1 MDTDQKAPTG
11 PLADIRVVEM
21 GTLIAG
27 PFCGQVLGDFGA
39 EVIKIEDP
47 AAGDPMRGWG
57 RSMPK
62 GHSPWWPVIGRNK
75 KSITLNLRTQEGQDL
90 ARKLIDKSDVL
101 VENFRP
107 GTLEKWGLGYEAL
120 SKTNPGLILNRASGY
135 GQTGPMSHKA
145 GYALVGEAM
154 GGLRYITGE
163 PDRPPARAG
172 ISIGDSLAGLHG
184 ALGVMMALHARQ
196 ASGRGQVIDVSIYES
211 VLTVMENAITEYD
224 LTGYVRE
231 RSGSILPGIAPSN
244 AYPTL
249 DAMVVIGAN
258 QDTLFSRLCEVMKRP
273 DLAADPRYKTHLGRG
288 ENQKELDDI
297 IGAWTAT
304 QTTDAVLALMDEYG
318 IAAGRVY
325 RPQDMMTDPQY
336 QARESIVSVPHPVF
350 GQVKMQ
356 NVFPKMSE
364 TPGSVRWPGEGLGAH
379 TDEVLM
385 QVADLSADE
394 VADLRKRGIV

>member
-1 MDTDQKAPTG
+1 MSSQTRATG

-47 AAGDPMRGWG
+47 AAGDPMRQWG

-62 GHSPWWPVIGRNK
+62 GQSPWWPVIGRGK
-75 KSITLNLRTQEGQDL
+75 RSVTVDLRKPEGQALVRDL
-90 ARKLIDKSDVL
+90 AAASDVL
-101 VENFRP
+101 LENFRP

-120 SKTNPGLILNRASGY
+120 SKTNPGLILSRASGY

-196 ASGRGQVIDVSIYES
+196 NTGRGQVIDVSIYES

-244 AYPTL
+244 AYPTS
-249 DAMVVIGAN
+249 DGMVVIGAN
-258 QDTLFSRLCEVMKRP
+258 QDTLFQRLSEVMGQP
-273 DLAADPRYKTHLGRG
+273 ELARDPRYINHLARG
-288 ENQKELDDI
+288 ENQKELDEI
-297 IGAWTAT
+297 IAVWTAR
-304 QTTDAVLALMDEYG
+304 QTTSGVLALMDEYG

-325 RPQDMMTDPQY
+325 RPQDMMDDPQY
-336 QARESIVSVPHPVF
+336 QARDSITSVPHPVF

-356 NVFPKMSE
+356 NVFPKMSK
-364 TPGSVRWPGEGLGAH
+364 TPGQVRWAGEGLGAH
-379 TDEVLM
+379 TEEVLV
-385 QVADLSADE
+385 QVAGLTPAQ
-394 VADLRKRGIV
+394 VAGLRARGIV

>member
-1 MDTDQKAPTG
+1 MSTAEKPSG
-11 PLADIRVVEM
+11 PLADIRVIEM

-75 KSITLNLRTQEGQDL
+75 KSVTLNLRTKEGQDI
-90 ARKLIDKSDVL
+90 ARKLIDASDVL

-107 GTLEKWGLGYEAL
+107 GTLEKWGLGYDEL
-120 SKTNPGLILNRASGY
+120 TKTNPGLILSRASGY

-196 ASGRGQVIDVSIYES
+196 KTGRGQAIDVSIYES

-224 LTGYVRE
+224 LTGYVRGLDPAGHRAFKRLSDVRRHGGHRRQPGHPVLAPVRGDE
-231 RSGSILPGIAPSN
+231 ASRSGRRSALQIPPRTGRKPEG
-244 AYPTL
+244 TGRHHRRL
-249 DAMVVIGAN
+249 D
-258 QDTLFSRLCEVMKRP
+258 RRP
-273 DLAADPRYKTHLGRG
+273 DD
-288 ENQKELDDI
+288 
-297 IGAWTAT
+297 
-304 QTTDAVLALMDEYG
+304 
-318 IAAGRVY
+318 
-325 RPQDMMTDPQY
+325 
-336 QARESIVSVPHPVF
+336 
-350 GQVKMQ
+350 
-356 NVFPKMSE
+356 
-364 TPGSVRWPGEGLGAH
+364 
-379 TDEVLM
+379 
-385 QVADLSADE
+385 
-394 VADLRKRGIV
+394 

>member
-1 MDTDQKAPTG
+1 MSTAEKPSG
-11 PLADIRVVEM
+11 PLADIRVIEM

-75 KSITLNLRTQEGQDL
+75 KSVTLNLRTKEGQDL
-90 ARKLIDKSDVL
+90 ARKLIDASDVL

-107 GTLEKWGLGYEAL
+107 GTLEKWGLGYDEL
-120 SKTNPGLILNRASGY
+120 TKSNPGLILSRASGY

-196 ASGRGQVIDVSIYES
+196 KTGRGQVIDVSIYES

-244 AYPTL
+244 AYPTS
-249 DAMVVIGAN
+249 DGMVVIGAN

-273 DLAADPRYKTHLGRG
+273 DLAADPRYKSHLGRG
-288 ENQKELDDI
+288 ENQKELDETI
-297 IGAWTAT
+297 AAWTAG
-304 QTTDAVLALMDEYG
+304 QTTDAVLKLMDEYG

-336 QARESIVSVPHPVF
+336 QARDSITEVPHPVF
-350 GQVKMQ
+350 GTVKMQ

-364 TPGSVRWPGEGLGAH
+364 TPGSVRWPGEGLGDH
-379 TDEVLM
+379 TAEVLSK
-385 QVADLSADE
+385 VAGLSEGDI
-394 VADLRKRGIV
+394 ADLRKRGVI

>member
-1 MDTDQKAPTG
+1 M
-11 PLADIRVVEM
+11 
-21 GTLIAG
+21 
-27 PFCGQVLGDFGA
+27 
-39 EVIKIEDP
+39 
-47 AAGDPMRGWG
+47 
-57 RSMPK
+57 
-62 GHSPWWPVIGRNK
+62 IGRNK
-75 KSITLNLRTQEGQDL
+75 KSVTLNLRTDEGQQL
-90 ARKLIDKSDVL
+90 ARKLIDASDVL

-184 ALGVMMALHARQ
+184 ALGVMMALHSRQ
-196 ASGRGQVIDVSIYES
+196 STGRGQVIDVSIYES

-244 AYPTL
+244 AYPTS
-249 DAMVVIGAN
+249 DGMVVIGAN
-258 QDTLFSRLCEVMKRP
+258 QDTLFQRLCDVMGRP
-273 DLAADPRYKTHLGRG
+273 ELAQDVRYRNHLARG
-288 ENQKELDDI
+288 ENQNELDEI
-297 IGAWTAT
+297 IAAWTVG
-304 QTTDAVLALMDEYG
+304 QTTSGVLALMDAYG

-325 RPQDMMTDPQY
+325 RPQDMMEDAQY
-336 QARESIVSVPHPVF
+336 QARDSIVEVPHPVF
-350 GQVKMQ
+350 GTVKMQ

-364 TPGSVRWPGEGLGAH
+364 TPGQVRWPGEGLGAH
-379 TDEVLM
+379 TEDVLAK
-385 QVADLSADE
+385 VVGLSAAE
-394 VADLRKRGIV
+394 IAGLKARGVI